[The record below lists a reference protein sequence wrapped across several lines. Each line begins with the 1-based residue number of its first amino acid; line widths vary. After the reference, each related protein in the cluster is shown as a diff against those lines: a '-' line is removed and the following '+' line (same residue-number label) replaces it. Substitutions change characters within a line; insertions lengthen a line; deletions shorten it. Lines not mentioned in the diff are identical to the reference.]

1 MFEIFKFVYVVV
13 IFLSLYI
20 LSIEV
25 GGALIE
31 CEIDLDCPKS
41 YIKLWDRNY
50 AHRCVNNICEWVK
63 KPRIY

>member
-20 LSIEV
+20 LS
-25 GGALIE
+25 
-31 CEIDLDCPKS
+31 
-41 YIKLWDRNY
+41 
-50 AHRCVNNICEWVK
+50 RCVNNICEWVK

>member
-20 LSIEV
+20 LST
-25 GGALIE
+25 LIE

-41 YIKLWDRNY
+41 YIKLWDKNY